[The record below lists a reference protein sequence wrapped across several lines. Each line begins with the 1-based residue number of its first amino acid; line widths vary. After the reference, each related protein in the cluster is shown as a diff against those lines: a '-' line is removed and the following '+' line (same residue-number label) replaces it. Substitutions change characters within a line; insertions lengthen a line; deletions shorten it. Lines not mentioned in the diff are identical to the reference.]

1 MAWRATRARVTR
13 MDGAEGTSGNAALA
27 PTEATVTAT
36 DDDMPAVRP
45 WATAL
50 GVAES
55 GSGTNG
61 GAEHAALRR
70 CEGAAGDDLGY
81 SVRVAAPRGGWRAF
95 RRVAQLDPLRDG
107 SRAISANGEDRQ
119 VGGEME
125 FGRLGRVGRRQSGNT

>member
-1 MAWRATRARVTR
+1 

-61 GAEHAALRR
+61 VGLNTQPSDA
-70 CEGAAGDDLGY
+70 
-81 SVRVAAPRGGWRAF
+81 VRV
-95 RRVAQLDPLRDG
+95 
-107 SRAISANGEDRQ
+107 
-119 VGGEME
+119 
-125 FGRLGRVGRRQSGNT
+125 RLAMI